1 MDEVQ
6 EFMTLKKNIADL
18 SDKKIRVEE
27 RFKNEKARLEKI
39 LTEVSAKGYDPKN
52 ISEIRKQKQEL
63 FKNQVEKLRVQVQET
78 QDKLNLIEV

>member
-6 EFMTLKKNIADL
+6 EYMTLKKNIADL

-27 RFKNEKARLEKI
+27 RFKNEKTKLEKI
-39 LTEVSAKGYDPKN
+39 IAEVSAKGYDPKN

-63 FKNQVEKLRVQVQET
+63 FKTQVEKLRTQVQET